1 MGDPKFSK
9 KTYST
14 PRHPWE
20 KERIDAEKEILIRYG
35 LKNKRE
41 LWKGMAMLD
50 SMRTQARQL
59 QAKIRTNDPASIKQL
74 NALTARLERYN
85 ISRSTGSLDDILSLN
100 IDNVL
105 ERRLQTL
112 VFRKSL
118 AKTIVQARQLI
129 THGHISMNG
138 RRVTIPGMLVEQS
151 EEDSIQY
158 YENSVLT
165 DELHPLRRAMVEH
178 GNEQEPEQGEESPE
192 PSEAAPKQDAEPKT
206 EASENKEEVK

>member
-20 KERIDAEKEILIRYG
+20 KERIDAEREILIRYG

-59 QAKIRTNDPASIKQL
+59 QAKIRTNDPASMKQL
-74 NALTARLERYN
+74 NALTTRLERYN
-85 ISRSTGSLDDILSLN
+85 ISKNTGSLDDILSLN
-100 IDNVL
+100 LDNVL
-105 ERRLQTL
+105 ERRLQTI
-112 VFRKSL
+112 VYRKSL
-118 AKTIVQARQLI
+118 AKTINQARQLI
-129 THGHISMNG
+129 THGHIAMNG
-138 RRVTIPGMLVEQS
+138 RRVTIPGILVEQA

-165 DELHPLRRAMVEH
+165 DELHPLRRAMVE
-178 GNEQEPEQGEESPE
+178 GGKSEEAAEEEKPSEEKENVPEESE
-192 PSEAAPKQDAEPKT
+192 DQAEEA
-206 EASENKEEVK
+206 ENEEEVK

>member
-85 ISRSTGSLDDILSLN
+85 ISKNTGSLDDILSLN

-112 VFRKSL
+112 VYRKSL

-151 EEDSIQY
+151 EEESIQY
-158 YENSVLT
+158 YENSVLM
-165 DELHPLRRAMVEH
+165 DELHPLRRAMVES
-178 GNEQEPEQGEESPE
+178 GSAQEPEQGEESPE
-192 PSEAAPKQDAEPKT
+192 HSEEAPKQDAEP
-206 EASENKEEVK
+206 EAEESENKEEVK

>member
-20 KERIDAEKEILIRYG
+20 KERIEAEREIVIRYG

-59 QAKIRTNDPASIKQL
+59 QPKIRTKDPSAIKQL
-74 NALTARLERYN
+74 NALTTRLERYN
-85 ISRSTGSLDDILSLN
+85 ISKSSGSLDDILSLN
-100 IDNVL
+100 LDNVL

-118 AKTIVQARQLI
+118 AKTIDQARQLI
-129 THGHISMNG
+129 THGHIAMNG
-138 RRVTIPGMLVEQS
+138 RRVTIPGILVEQS

-158 YENSVLT
+158 YE
-165 DELHPLRRAMVEH
+165 
-178 GNEQEPEQGEESPE
+178 
-192 PSEAAPKQDAEPKT
+192 
-206 EASENKEEVK
+206 

>member
-20 KERIDAEKEILIRYG
+20 KERIDAEREILIRYG

-59 QAKIRTNDPASIKQL
+59 QAKIRTNDPASMKQL
-74 NALTARLERYN
+74 NALTTRLERYN
-85 ISRSTGSLDDILSLN
+85 ISKNTGSLDDILSLN
-100 IDNVL
+100 LDNVL
-105 ERRLQTL
+105 ERRLQTI
-112 VFRKSL
+112 VYRKSL
-118 AKTIVQARQLI
+118 AKTINQARQLI

-138 RRVTIPGMLVEQS
+138 RRVTIPGILVEQS

-165 DELHPLRRAMVEH
+165 DELHPLRRAMVE
-178 GNEQEPEQGEESPE
+178 GGKSEEGQEEGK
-192 PSEAAPKQDAEPKT
+192 PSEAQEDST
-206 EASENKEEVK
+206 EESENQSNESENEEEVK

>member
-59 QAKIRTNDPASIKQL
+59 QAKIRTNDPASMKQL
-74 NALTARLERYN
+74 NALTTRLERYN
-85 ISRSTGSLDDILSLN
+85 ISKNTGSLDDILSLN
-100 IDNVL
+100 LDNVL
-105 ERRLQTL
+105 ERRLQTI
-112 VFRKSL
+112 VYRKSL
-118 AKTIVQARQLI
+118 AKTINQARQLI
-129 THGHISMNG
+129 THGHIAMNG
-138 RRVTIPGMLVEQS
+138 RRVTIPGILVEQA

-165 DELHPLRRAMVEH
+165 DELHPLRRAMVEG
-178 GNEQEPEQGEESPE
+178 GNSEKSEEEEKPSEEQEN
-192 PSEAAPKQDAEPKT
+192 
-206 EASENKEEVK
+206 ASEEETQTDETANEEEVK

>member
-1 MGDPKFSK
+1 
-9 KTYST
+9 
-14 PRHPWE
+14 
-20 KERIDAEKEILIRYG
+20 
-35 LKNKRE
+35 
-41 LWKGMAMLD
+41 

-85 ISRSTGSLDDILSLN
+85 ISKNTGSLDDILSLN

-112 VFRKSL
+112 VYRKSL

-151 EEDSIQY
+151 EEESIQY
-158 YENSVLT
+158 YENSVLM
-165 DELHPLRRAMVEH
+165 DELHPLRRAMVES
-178 GNEQEPEQGEESPE
+178 GSAQEPEQGEESPE
-192 PSEAAPKQDAEPKT
+192 HSEEAPKQDAEP
-206 EASENKEEVK
+206 EAEESENKEEVK